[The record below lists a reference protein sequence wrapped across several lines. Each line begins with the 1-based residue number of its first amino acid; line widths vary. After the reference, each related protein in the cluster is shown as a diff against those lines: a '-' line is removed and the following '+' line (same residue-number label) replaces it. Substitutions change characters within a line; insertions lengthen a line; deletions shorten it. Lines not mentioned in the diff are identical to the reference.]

1 MCNMYEKAINNYEIY
16 QFTKQKSTNIIKS
29 FNKRFIKLQGGN
41 IMIQYEKATGEFKLN
56 GKTAIVTGGA
66 GGIGEATARMYAAK
80 GANLVLV
87 DIKDTVSDVAS
98 AIAKEYNTRA
108 IGIRCDLTKEG
119 DIEQVVTKAVDT
131 FGEINIL
138 ANVAGRVDLD
148 NAEDI
153 DFTLVENQMNV
164 NAFSVFRL
172 TQKVGRVMIQQ
183 KKGGKIVCVTSQ
195 ADFIA
200 IDKHVGYTMSK
211 AALVGMIKV
220 LALEW
225 AEFGIN
231 VNGVAPTVVRTY
243 MGDRAWQGKVK
254 DDMIEAI
261 PAHRFAEVDE
271 IAAAILFLS
280 CSESNMITGED
291 LVVDGGFTIR

>member
-1 MCNMYEKAINNYEIY
+1 
-16 QFTKQKSTNIIKS
+16 
-29 FNKRFIKLQGGN
+29 
-41 IMIQYEKATGEFKLN
+41 MIQYEKATGEFKLA
-56 GKTAIVTGGA
+56 GKVAVVTGGA
-66 GGIGEATARMYAAK
+66 GGIGEATARMYASK
-80 GANLVLV
+80 GAKIVLA
-87 DIKDTVSDVAS
+87 DIKNTVEDVA
-98 AIAKEYNTRA
+98 AKIAKEYSIEI
-108 IGIRCDLTKEG
+108 IGVQCDLTRQE
-119 DIEQVVTKAVDT
+119 DVDRLVKKT
-131 FGEINIL
+131 LSVFGEINIL

-153 DFTLVENQMNV
+153 DFKLVENQMNV

-172 TQKVGRVMIQQ
+172 TQKVGNVMIKQG
-183 KKGGKIVCVTSQ
+183 KGGKIVCVTSQ

-254 DDMIEAI
+254 DDMIQAI
-261 PAHRFAEVDE
+261 PANRFAEVDE

-280 CSESNMITGED
+280 CTESNMITGED
-291 LVVDGGFTIR
+291 LVVDGGFTIK

>member
-1 MCNMYEKAINNYEIY
+1 M
-16 QFTKQKSTNIIKS
+16 IK
-29 FNKRFIKLQGGN
+29 
-41 IMIQYEKATGEFKLN
+41 YEKATGEFKLD
-56 GKTAIVTGGA
+56 GKVAIVTGGA
-66 GGIGEATARMYAAK
+66 GGIGEATAQMYAAK
-80 GANLVLV
+80 GARLVLADV
-87 DIKDTVSDVAS
+87 KDTVADVAS
-98 AIAKEYNTRA
+98 GIAKEYGIQA
-108 IGIRCDLTKEG
+108 IGIQCDLTKQE
-119 DIEQVVTKAVDT
+119 DVDRVVAEALEA

-153 DFTLVENQMNV
+153 DFALVENQMNV

-172 TQKVGRVMIQQ
+172 TQKVANVMIKQG
-183 KKGGKIVCVTSQ
+183 KGGKIVCVTSQ

-254 DDMIEAI
+254 DDMIQAI
-261 PAHRFAEVDE
+261 PANRFAEVDE
-271 IAAAILFLS
+271 VAAAVLFLS

-291 LVVDGGFTIR
+291 LVVDGGFTIK